1 MVIVA
6 PTVERPRRRRPSCC
20 CLGCLVMVLL
30 VVLAVGG
37 VAVVGWR
44 ATRRPP
50 SPVDLEY
57 REVPDYFPPE
67 SSRLGEGAG

>member
-1 MVIVA
+1 
-6 PTVERPRRRRPSCC
+6 
-20 CLGCLVMVLL
+20 MVLL
-30 VVLAVGG
+30 VVLAVGA

-67 SSRLGEGAG
+67 SSRLGGGAG